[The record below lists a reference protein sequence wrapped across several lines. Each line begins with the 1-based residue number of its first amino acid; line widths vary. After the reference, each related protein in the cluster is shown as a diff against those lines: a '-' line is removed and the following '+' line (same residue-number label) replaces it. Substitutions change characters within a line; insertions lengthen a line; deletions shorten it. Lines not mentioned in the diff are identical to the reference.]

1 MYAMFNDIINALKGL
16 GKVYPNHELVSKILR
31 CLPKSWEPKVTAIKE
46 AKNLTTHPLE
56 DLLGSLMTHELRM
69 KDQDKSDHKKRTI
82 SLKAS
87 KDESKEESDQDEE
100 MALLTKRI
108 KKILMNKK

>member
-1 MYAMFNDIINALKGL
+1 MYARFNDIANALKGL

-31 CLPKSWEPKVTAIKE
+31 CLLKSWESKVTAIEE
-46 AKNLTTHPLE
+46 ANDLSTLPLE

-82 SLKAS
+82 ALKAS
-87 KDESKEESDQDEE
+87 KDESKEESDQDKE
-100 MALLTKRI
+100 MAFLTKRI

>member
-1 MYAMFNDIINALKGL
+1 MYARFNDIINALKGL
-16 GKVYPNHELVSKILR
+16 GKVYPNDELARKILKY
-31 CLPKSWEPKVTAIKE
+31 LSKSWEPKVTAIEE
-46 AKNLTTHPLE
+46 ANDLSTLPLE
-56 DLLGSLMTHELRM
+56 DLLRSLMTHELRM

-82 SLKAS
+82 ALKVP
-87 KDESKEESDQDEE
+87 KDKNKEESDQDEE